1 MSGVIPREFYTSYS
15 DLTVLVKAANHH
27 GSATSTMAA
36 FNTGD
41 ISESVRDDS
50 SLYIPNSFRGTDMTL
65 SVSVSLSHCL
75 TDSLLCSFSPPTLT
89 LSPTLS
95 LSPAFSLALS
105 FFHSPTL
112 SSLPYPFLY
121 QKSHPPLK
129 SLTIALSLWRST
141 GFCSVMMIK
150 AALTNSVRSSIAPRT
165 SRAGL
170 R

>member
-1 MSGVIPREFYTSYS
+1 MVCIYVSCIFLFSISSAVEGTNVSGVIPREFYTSYS

-105 FFHSPTL
+105 FTLPLCPLFPIHSSTR
-112 SSLPYPFLY
+112 
-121 QKSHPPLK
+121 KATHP
-129 SLTIALSLWRST
+129 
-141 GFCSVMMIK
+141 
-150 AALTNSVRSSIAPRT
+150 
-165 SRAGL
+165 
-170 R
+170 